1 MLYWILEPEPKKLAS
16 IIPDPLLNLRGNST
30 AADQPVAAAAL
41 GGICNEDIRV
51 PDKMVGLS
59 KSKLLLSITL

>member
-1 MLYWILEPEPKKLAS
+1 M
-16 IIPDPLLNLRGNST
+16 PDPLINLRGNST
-30 AADQPVAAAAL
+30 APDQPVSTAAL

-59 KSKLLLSITL
+59 KSKLLLSIAL